1 MKKKLQVCPP
11 SLKKHVSTTAAVD
24 HNPSS
29 TTASR
34 GGEGWKNL
42 GRQNMLPGHICL
54 EKNYNSMKVGWA
66 SANPTLF
73 SQPPW
78 QVIHFMVQL
87 FLLWI
92 ICKIYNYSQ
101 LSRSGMWCYPC
112 MCNTVVI
119 TNGHVHAYTC
129 VTLRKC
135 HVIVSVHFGGIIPTL
150 HWWQDWDCFIY
161 FW

>member
-1 MKKKLQVCPP
+1 MIWHNAGEETPLPTYLGLILHASARKRKLIGKLDCLYLMTVCFKYLHKLCMLYEEVAVCPP

-54 EKNYNSMKVGWA
+54 EKNYNPMKVGWA

-73 SQPPW
+73 TQPPW

-87 FLLWI
+87 FLL
-92 ICKIYNYSQ
+92 
-101 LSRSGMWCYPC
+101 
-112 MCNTVVI
+112 
-119 TNGHVHAYTC
+119 
-129 VTLRKC
+129 
-135 HVIVSVHFGGIIPTL
+135 
-150 HWWQDWDCFIY
+150 
-161 FW
+161 